1 MDISGTLC
9 DAAQICQQVSLTLT
23 GEAPKITDYSYL
35 GKVWGLAFSS
45 VMSLYLF
52 SLGIGTVLRFIK
64 NV

>member
-1 MDISGTLC
+1 MDITGTLC
-9 DAAQICQQVSLTLT
+9 DAAQICQQVSLTLS
-23 GEAPKITDYSYL
+23 GETPNITNYSYL
-35 GKVWGLAFSS
+35 GKVWGLAFTS